1 MTYKVYSA
9 GVNLNGKWG
18 SNGLSNIFVEQRND
32 IMLKGYCWPG
42 DSAWIDFFNENA
54 RDFWASQY
62 NTNNFIGTD
71 DSFHIWLDMNEPSV
85 FNGPENTMPKD
96 AYHMLTDGSKIMSK
110 DVKNAY
116 GRMMI
121 EAAYEGLIRR
131 SPGQRPFILT
141 RSSFFGTQKYGAK
154 WTGDNQSIFDELSAS
169 IAEIFSLGM
178 AGI

>member
-42 DSAWIDFFNENA
+42 DSAWVDFFNENA

-121 EAAYEGLIRR
+121 EAAY
-131 SPGQRPFILT
+131 
-141 RSSFFGTQKYGAK
+141 
-154 WTGDNQSIFDELSAS
+154 
-169 IAEIFSLGM
+169 
-178 AGI
+178 